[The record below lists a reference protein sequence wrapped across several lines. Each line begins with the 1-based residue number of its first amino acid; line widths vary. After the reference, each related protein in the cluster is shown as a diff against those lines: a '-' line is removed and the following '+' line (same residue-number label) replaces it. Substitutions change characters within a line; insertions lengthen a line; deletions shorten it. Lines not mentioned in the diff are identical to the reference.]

1 MGRRT
6 ADRAIVLIP
15 LLLLA
20 AAVGFGGAKEIRL
33 ELQVEPELELDGT
46 EKIYVGPVLL
56 EPRTQAASSV
66 DLFAVREFER
76 FVRSILRRQT
86 RLNLVPPVDDL
97 SAPSDDP
104 DELAET
110 AGFWRL
116 LGEETGADYI
126 MSASI
131 DVTVLDRAGYT
142 TEEFVSPED
151 GQTYFRQ
158 VLVEET
164 GFDFDILLL
173 VVDGHT
179 GQVVH
184 REQISD
190 FKQRNER
197 KLREI
202 KDMFQDLYTLENRLL
217 GIFVPRTVQ
226 AKRILLTG

>member
-97 SAPSDDP
+97 SVPSDDP
-104 DELAET
+104 DELAGT

-131 DVTVLDRAGYT
+131 ELASTSAGMKSGTVRPLKTWACWKHAVAPNSAT
-142 TEEFVSPED
+142 AW
-151 GQTYFRQ
+151 
-158 VLVEET
+158 
-164 GFDFDILLL
+164 
-173 VVDGHT
+173 
-179 GQVVH
+179 
-184 REQISD
+184 
-190 FKQRNER
+190 
-197 KLREI
+197 
-202 KDMFQDLYTLENRLL
+202 RLKCSMK
-217 GIFVPRTVQ
+217 GGAAR
-226 AKRILLTG
+226 